1 MLKPGWSVPV
11 KITGDDGVAGT
22 DGLTTE
28 FIYRLI
34 SNEDNFKQLVE
45 YLSEN
50 PLEVTNTDVVPETK
64 DDICESA

>member
-1 MLKPGWSVPV
+1 M
-11 KITGDDGVAGT
+11 AGT

-34 SNEDNFKQLVE
+34 SNEDNFQQLVE

-50 PLEVTNTDVVPETK
+50 PLEITDTDIVPGTK
-64 DDICESA
+64 DDICESK